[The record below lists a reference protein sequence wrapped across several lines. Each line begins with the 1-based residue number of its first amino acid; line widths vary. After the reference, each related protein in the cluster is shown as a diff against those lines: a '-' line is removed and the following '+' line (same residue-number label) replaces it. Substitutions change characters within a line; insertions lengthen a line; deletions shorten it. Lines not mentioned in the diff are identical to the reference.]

1 MPAGGVSP
9 VLTLVSPVAGPVE
22 LERGGTLVFVLLL
35 GFFSMFVSVQREA
48 SSSGQR
54 ATELSSIKQKKHGR
68 GKWAAVS
75 AAQAAKAPIHFCQ
88 TRRPHH
94 GDILT
99 TKQIQEEIQRHDSG
113 VSTSG
118 ALLEERTKARHAGP
132 RPPTF
137 RFFLAKETGV
147 ALSTR

>member
-9 VLTLVSPVAGPVE
+9 VLTLVSPGAGPVE

-54 ATELSSIKQKKHGR
+54 ANELSSIKQKKHG
-68 GKWAAVS
+68 KWAAVG
-75 AAQAAKAPIHFCQ
+75 AAQAAQALIHFCQ

-132 RPPTF
+132 RPLTF

>member
-1 MPAGGVSP
+1 MPAGRGSP
-9 VLTLVSPVAGPVE
+9 VLTLVSPGAGPVE
-22 LERGGTLVFVLLL
+22 LERGGTLVFVLL

-54 ATELSSIKQKKHGR
+54 ATKLSSIKQKKHGR

-75 AAQAAKAPIHFCQ
+75 AAQAAKALIHFCQ

-99 TKQIQEEIQRHDSG
+99 TKQCKKKYRDTIPASQ
-113 VSTSG
+113 
-118 ALLEERTKARHAGP
+118 LLELCWRGGRKLATRGQDP
-132 RPPTF
+132 RPSRSSSLRKP
-137 RFFLAKETGV
+137 V
-147 ALSTR
+147 